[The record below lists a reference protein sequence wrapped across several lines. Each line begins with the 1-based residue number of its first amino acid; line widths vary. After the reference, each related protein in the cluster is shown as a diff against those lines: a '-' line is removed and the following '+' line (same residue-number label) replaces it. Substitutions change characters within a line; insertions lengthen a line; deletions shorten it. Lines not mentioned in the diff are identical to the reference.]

1 MFEQFT
7 AAQYRALDHDA
18 FVARKQV
25 VLDLLNADTLP
36 EGVTDEMLFAEADL
50 IEADEQRRSR
60 ANKLFNSKVEA
71 VASGAGSVIAST
83 GEGEQRA
90 MPKAEPQFQARARE
104 ASEHYTDSK
113 EYRTAV
119 AKALLTRGRLDEAVA
134 AKVRQERATQAVDI
148 PGDFTNIADPTFANQ
163 DSNTVAIPYSLNAG
177 FVRELRE
184 KAVLFNLV
192 NHVHEKGQ
200 LGQREADLHLEFT
213 WLGSN
218 DKIVSLYQGDEDPT
232 VFHWAWN
239 MLECRHSRTFLAEAL
254 MADDFK
260 GLLAEELADGYAL
273 AMDEVIVR
281 GTGNMQPRGI
291 LTDERLVGTD
301 GKGKN
306 FIGVDGTVTEGAGG
320 GTALFIEVNDGM
332 IDDWKFWSTIL
343 YKDEFNPLYQG
354 NGTMLLS
361 RGTWGNHVDVLH
373 DDNNRPISLYN
384 PVGGDSQAQTL
395 RGVGPVSLTPN
406 TILPSYDR
414 AEVGDVFGIFGNL
427 KNYTMNTQPGMPMS
441 IVTWD
446 DHENNAHKTK
456 LLVACDGRV
465 SNRYGWVFLVKG
477 ANA

>member
-1 MFEQFT
+1 MPFESFT

-25 VLDLLNADTLP
+25 IMDLMNAEELP

-50 IEADEQRRSR
+50 IEADAQRRSR
-60 ANKLFNSKVEA
+60 ANQLFNSKVEA
-71 VASGAGSVIAST
+71 VVNGAGKVIA
-83 GEGEQRA
+83 EERA
-90 MPKAEPQFQARARE
+90 MPKAEPHIEVRARE

-113 EYRTAV
+113 EYRTAL
-119 AKALLTRGRLDEAVA
+119 AKALLTRSRQLPEDVA
-134 AKVRQERATQAVDI
+134 RKVMQERATQAVDI
-148 PGDFTNIADPTFANQ
+148 PGTFTNIEDPTFANQ
-163 DSNTVAIPYSLNAG
+163 DQSTIAIPYSLNAG

-184 KAVLFNLV
+184 KAILFNLI

-200 LGQREADLHLEFT
+200 YGQREADLHLEFE

-291 LTDERLVGTD
+291 LTDERLIGTD
-301 GKGKN
+301 GKGKW
-306 FIGVDGTVTEGAGG
+306 VVKADGTIEAGAGQ

-343 YKDEFNPLYQG
+343 YKDEFNPMYQG

-373 DDNNRPISLYN
+373 DDNNRPISLMN
-384 PVGGDSQAQTL
+384 PVAGDSQALAL
-395 RGVGPVSLTPN
+395 RGVGPVALTPN

>member
-1 MFEQFT
+1 MFVSYD
-7 AAQYRALDHDA
+7 AAMYRSLDHDA
-18 FVARKQV
+18 FMARKQEI
-25 VLDLLNADTLP
+25 LDLMNADTLP

-50 IEADEQRRSR
+50 IEADAQRRSR
-60 ANKLFNSKVEA
+60 SNRLFNAKVEA
-71 VASGAGSVIAST
+71 VKQGAGTVIAT
-83 GEGEQRA
+83 DDAEERA
-90 MPKAEPQFQARARE
+90 MPKPESFKARDRE
-104 ASEHYTDSK
+104 ASGHYTDSI
-113 EYRTAV
+113 EYRREL
-119 AKALLTRGRLDEAVA
+119 AKALVHRTRIPQNIMD
-134 AKVRQERATQAVDI
+134 KVIQERATQAVDI
-148 PGDFTNIADPTFANQ
+148 PGDFTNMADPTFANT
-163 DSNTVAIPYSLNAG
+163 DTSTVAIPYSLNAG

-184 KAVLFNLV
+184 KAVLFNLI

-200 LGQREADLHLEFT
+200 LGQREDDLHLEFT

-260 GLLAEELADGYAL
+260 GLLSEELADGYAL

-281 GTGNMQPRGI
+281 GTGNMQPKGI

-301 GKGKN
+301 GKGKWT
-306 FIGVDGTVTEGAGG
+306 IGVDGTPTEGAGG
-320 GTALFIEVNDGM
+320 GTALFIEVSDAQ

-354 NGTMLLS
+354 NGTMIMS

-373 DDNNRPISLYN
+373 DDNNRPISLFN
-384 PVGGDSQAQTL
+384 PVGGDSQQLTL
-395 RGVGPVSLTPN
+395 RGVGGVNLVPN

-441 IVTWD
+441 VVTWD
-446 DHENNAHKTK
+446 DHENNAHKTQ

-477 ANA
+477 QGA